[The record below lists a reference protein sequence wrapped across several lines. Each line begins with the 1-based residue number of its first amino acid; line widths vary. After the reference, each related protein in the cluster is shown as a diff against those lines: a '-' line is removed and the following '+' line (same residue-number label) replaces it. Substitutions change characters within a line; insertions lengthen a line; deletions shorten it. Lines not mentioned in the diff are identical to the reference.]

1 MAEFRSIQTSRY
13 NRCGN
18 NHTFF
23 CIPTVTLL
31 VLGVLLFHTVCTLLT
46 NMNAKP
52 DVTYWNVSCMI
63 NSISKI
69 MSFVSMETSS
79 SPKPL
84 LSYIYTVYYTSLHWQ
99 ENLLFDVSCNIV
111 KCIWQRTEF
120 IIWLTIQIHTYTHVI
135 IEP

>member
-1 MAEFRSIQTSRY
+1 MYRNFKYRRSGENLYSY
-13 NRCGN
+13 
-18 NHTFF
+18 F
-23 CIPTVTLL
+23 CIPTVILREL
-31 VLGVLLFHTVCTLLT
+31 RVLLFLTVCTLLT

-52 DVTYWNVSCMI
+52 VVTYWNVSCMI

-79 SPKPL
+79 CPKPL
-84 LSYIYTVYYTSLHWQ
+84 LSYIYTVVYYTSLHWQ

-120 IIWLTIQIHTYTHVI
+120 IIWLTIQIQTRIHWTI
-135 IEP
+135 KNQLE